1 MNNALEGIDSRIT
14 QAEEQI
20 CDIEDRQL
28 KSLHK
33 TEYRK
38 KNEKKK
44 KDSLRDLW
52 DNIKHTNMCIIQVP
66 EGGGEREKEP
76 MKIFEEI
83 ITENVPNREREWSTK
98 SRKHRQ
104 FPAG

>member
-38 KNEKKK
+38 KNEKM
-44 KDSLRDLW
+44 
-52 DNIKHTNMCIIQVP
+52 T
-66 EGGGEREKEP
+66 
-76 MKIFEEI
+76 
-83 ITENVPNREREWSTK
+83 T
-98 SRKHRQ
+98 
-104 FPAG
+104 A